1 MTNAKNVYMT
11 RTKKSNENDYAR
23 QLLWDI
29 KDKIGSLK
37 NNPRPPGC
45 EKLTDEEGYRV
56 RVRNYRILYRIN
68 DKDKIVFIHRVRHRR
83 EVYR

>member
-1 MTNAKNVYMT
+1 MYIKIIPRAQKDLDKLEEKLFN
-11 RTKKSNENDYAR
+11 
-23 QLLWDI
+23 DI

-45 EKLTDEEGYRV
+45 EKLTDEEGYRI

-68 DKDKIVFIHRVRHRR
+68 DKSKIVFVYRVRHRR

>member
-1 MTNAKNVYMT
+1 MYIKIIPRAQKDLDKLEEKLFN
-11 RTKKSNENDYAR
+11 
-23 QLLWDI
+23 DI

>member
-1 MTNAKNVYMT
+1 MYIKIIPRAQKDLDKLEEKLFN
-11 RTKKSNENDYAR
+11 
-23 QLLWDI
+23 DI

-45 EKLTDEEGYRV
+45 EKLTDEEGYRI

>member
-1 MTNAKNVYMT
+1 MYIKIIPRAQKDLDKLEEKLFN
-11 RTKKSNENDYAR
+11 
-23 QLLWDI
+23 DI

-68 DKDKIVFIHRVRHRR
+68 DKSKIVFVYRVRHRR

>member
-1 MTNAKNVYMT
+1 MYIKIIPRAQKDLDKLEEKLFN
-11 RTKKSNENDYAR
+11 
-23 QLLWDI
+23 DI

-37 NNPRPPGC
+37 NTPRPPGC
-45 EKLTDEEGYRV
+45 EKLTDEEGYRI

-68 DKDKIVFIHRVRHRR
+68 DKSKIVFVYRVRHRR

>member
-1 MTNAKNVYMT
+1 MYIKIIPRAQKDLDKLEEKLFN
-11 RTKKSNENDYAR
+11 
-23 QLLWDI
+23 DI

-68 DKDKIVFIHRVRHRR
+68 DKAKIVFIHRVRHRR
-83 EVYR
+83 EAYR